1 MFTVLITSLML
12 MTNMLFS
19 MMIHPLSLTLL
30 IIIQTLMI
38 CLISGPISY
47 SFWFSYILFMV
58 FLGGMLVLF
67 IYITSIASNEMFLL
81 PSKTILYLMMILIML
96 SMMMMKLNYMLIN
109 QNNKN
114 DSMFTNLNMFQEPVN
129 LNQLYNQPNFS
140 VTILSIS
147 YLLFTLIVI
156 VKITEIQEGPLRKSY

>member
-1 MFTVLITSLML
+1 MIIMSFMFIML
-12 MTNMLFS
+12 LTNMLFS
-19 MMIHPLSLTLL
+19 IMIHPLSLTLL
-30 IIIQTLMI
+30 IIVQTLMI

-67 IYITSIASNEMFLL
+67 IYITSLASNEMFLL
-81 PSKTILYLMMILIML
+81 SMKMMFYSMMITILMMVLIMKL
-96 SMMMMKLNYMLIN
+96 SHTVIN

-114 DSMFTNLNMFQEPVN
+114 DSMMTNMNMLQEFNN
-129 LNQLYNQPNFS
+129 LNQLYNHPNFNI
-140 VTILSIS
+140 TIITIM